1 MPTLPN
7 PHSLIETLEAG
18 GPIMALMLLASV
30 LLVALAMERWI
41 NVLRAGR
48 AVRRVDEKV
57 LEAAR
62 KGNFEEA
69 RRLCDGVGA
78 PARDVF
84 AAGLDRALGRVKG
97 QPRMAMQRETKRAV
111 ATHKAGIWILG
122 TSGALMPFI
131 GLLGTVLGVMGSF
144 QAIGSAGTGGFA
156 VVSAG
161 ISEAL
166 IATAAGLFVALEA
179 IIFFNYLQNAIGGT
193 ARELA
198 LLVDELNELL
208 ESREAASAGSSAG

>member
-1 MPTLPN
+1 
-7 PHSLIETLEAG
+7 
-18 GPIMALMLLASV
+18 
-30 LLVALAMERWI
+30 
-41 NVLRAGR
+41 
-48 AVRRVDEKV
+48 
-57 LEAAR
+57 
-62 KGNFEEA
+62 
-69 RRLCDGVGA
+69 
-78 PARDVF
+78 
-84 AAGLDRALGRVKG
+84 
-97 QPRMAMQRETKRAV
+97 MAMQRETKRAV
-111 ATHKAGIWILG
+111 ATLKAGIWILG